1 MVIGRVVDPGLASRR
16 ILRPE
21 LADGEETCTF
31 KVLPYQCRWNIDM
44 DSEPGVGSVTG
55 EEIDLMG
62 AAPMHISSKQAK
74 SEFHSYAR
82 LDLSFRSSLRGG
94 YARQLYLQYSES
106 TTKGPFGLG
115 DFVIEFAYGFAFD
128 SRTEEASEWDQC
140 SYAPDA

>member
-1 MVIGRVVDPGLASRR
+1 MTSGDEEKIRRFSSLERSPEKVNLGGRKVNLKSLSPLSTVILQLRAVTGEGELGRPKGESQVSLSFIDCDLADPGLASRR

-31 KVLPYQCRWNIDM
+31 KVLPYQ
-44 DSEPGVGSVTG
+44 
-55 EEIDLMG
+55 
-62 AAPMHISSKQAK
+62 
-74 SEFHSYAR
+74 
-82 LDLSFRSSLRGG
+82 
-94 YARQLYLQYSES
+94 
-106 TTKGPFGLG
+106 KGPFGLG

>member
-1 MVIGRVVDPGLASRR
+1 MTSGDEEKIRRFSSLERSPEKVNLGGRKVNLKSLSPLSTVILQILVWLAGGFLGQSLLMEKRR
-16 ILRPE
+16 ARSK
-21 LADGEETCTF
+21 F
-31 KVLPYQCRWNIDM
+31 F
-44 DSEPGVGSVTG
+44 
-55 EEIDLMG
+55 
-62 AAPMHISSKQAK
+62 HIS
-74 SEFHSYAR
+74 
-82 LDLSFRSSLRGG
+82 